1 VKIPLTGC
9 DIMWKGILKSGFVIW
24 AKVDDGG
31 SWVELAREGG
41 SRENAFQVV
50 KREAKKM
57 KRVAV
62 GSASEG
68 KVVSMNDGIFENI
81 TEQVI
86 YYVIKPLGDSA
97 PDPSYIP
104 DTSETTTSSG
114 TERRLRGD
122 FGTSERY

>member
-1 VKIPLTGC
+1 
-9 DIMWKGILKSGFVIW
+9 MWQNILKSGFVIW

-41 SRENAFQVV
+41 SRDNAFEVV
-50 KREAKKM
+50 KNNAKSA
-57 KRVAV
+57 KRTVV

-68 KVVSMNDGIFENI
+68 KVVSMDDGIFENV
-81 TEQVI
+81 TEQII
-86 YYVIKPLGDSA
+86 YYVIKPVGDSA

-104 DTSETTTSSG
+104 DTSETTTSLG
-114 TERRLRGD
+114 TERRMRGD

>member
-1 VKIPLTGC
+1 
-9 DIMWKGILKSGFVIW
+9 MWQDILKSGFIIW
-24 AKVDDGG
+24 AKVDEDG

-41 SRENAFQVV
+41 SRESAFRVV
-50 KREAKKM
+50 KREAEKM
-57 KRVAV
+57 ERVAV

-81 TEQVI
+81 TEQTI
-86 YYVIKPLGDSA
+86 YYVIKPVADSP
-97 PDPSYIP
+97 PDPSYTP